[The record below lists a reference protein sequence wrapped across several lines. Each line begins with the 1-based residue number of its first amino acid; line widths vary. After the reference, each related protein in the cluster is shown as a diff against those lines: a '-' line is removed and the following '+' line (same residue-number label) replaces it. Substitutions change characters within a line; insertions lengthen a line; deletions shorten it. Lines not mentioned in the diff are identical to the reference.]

1 MGTVLINGVAVDEDD
16 PCAIAR
22 ELRKAE
28 LTLACGGGIVRAR
41 FGDTDEVQWSAANGA
56 RLRELIDRYERQ
68 CGTGSPSGSRKR
80 FAREMRFTR

>member
-1 MGTVLINGVAVDEDD
+1 MGTVLINGVAVDDDD

-28 LTLACGGGIVRAR
+28 LTLACGGAIVRSR
-41 FGDTDEVQWSAANGA
+41 FGDDEVQWSAANGA

-68 CGTGSPSGSRKR
+68 CAVRSPFGKRGR
-80 FAREMRFTR
+80 FAKEMRFIR